1 MPLRAL
7 VLVAPVAGALFVADD
22 DSIRVAVTSWFDDED
37 AATGSYGEMSTWD
50 TSQVTDMSELFC
62 SSARC
67 DSFHAGAEAF
77 DEDVGAW
84 DTSRVTSFRRTF
96 REAKARAGKG

>member
-1 MPLRAL
+1 METAWRA
-7 VLVAPVAGALFVADD
+7 
-22 DSIRVAVTSWFDDED
+22 TS
-37 AATGSYGEMSTWD
+37 
-50 TSQVTDMSELFC
+50 
-62 SSARC
+62 
-67 DSFHAGAEAF
+67 GAEAF